1 MLGVTIRGI
10 VPIILVLVT
19 ASSGLAQKNDLTEQ
33 EFEKIKTAA
42 EKLTFESN
50 RRIVMDSKHFDKG
63 SATEVTLTISEV
75 TESTP
80 GGNWRSL
87 RTEKGAKGTKER
99 ETIKVDGVE
108 YFRTEG
114 SKWLKEEKE
123 PNGANRFSAWGEPA
137 GKQQQKFDFAY
148 LGKVQLSGLTVD
160 LYESRKFRSYQL
172 RPDWNYS
179 YTIVERM
186 WIGADG
192 KFVKGQS
199 QTIESDGHLSIDIVW
214 TYAYP
219 AKLSI
224 EAPTG

>member
-1 MLGVTIRGI
+1 MLDLHIRGI
-10 VPIILVLVT
+10 LMVVLFFSL
-19 ASSGLAQKNDLTEQ
+19 ALSGLAQKKELSEQ

-50 RRIVMDSKHFDKG
+50 RRTEMDSKHFDKG
-63 SATEVTLTISEV
+63 SATEVTLAISEV

-80 GGNWRSL
+80 NGNRRSL
-87 RTEKGAKGTKER
+87 RTEKDVKGAKER
-99 ETIKVDGVE
+99 ETIRVDGVE
-108 YFRTEG
+108 YLRTEG
-114 SKWLKEEKE
+114 SKWLKQEKE
-123 PNGANRFSAWGEPA
+123 PRGGNRFSAWGEPA

-148 LGKVQLSGLTVD
+148 LGKVPLSGSNLD

-172 RPDWNYS
+172 RPDWNHS

-192 KFVKGQS
+192 RFVKRQS

-214 TYAYP
+214 TYTYP

-224 EAPTG
+224 EAPIK